1 MPIAIVPHEKSHEE
15 KVLAFNARLHEK
27 GSPWGFYVDSAPPWI
42 LRKPPGEGRQAQK
55 TWREY
60 HLAIEDGAVVR
71 GGYALKPH
79 EWWVDGKPV
88 LITDWQGPVSE
99 GVVDPR
105 FGPLGLRMMRDMLKK
120 YPLLY
125 SWGHGGHDEP
135 MLQMLKKMG
144 WTTLAT
150 PFLLRVV
157 NPHAFLR
164 KTPYLR
170 TTVERRVALD
180 ALAWTGVGSIG
191 ITALHKAMR
200 LRSGKLFRPEY
211 EEVDSFGAW
220 ADEIWEQSRGE
231 YSAIACRDAATMNAL
246 LPSDPEPTEWSHVT
260 RLEVLSR
267 GRPIGW
273 AAVTLKKNE
282 GDQRFGDLVV
292 GTVVDA
298 LGKPDDAARI
308 VAAGFRYLRNA
319 GADLVFANHSDPR
332 WQHAYE
338 QNGFLALANRRLL
351 AMSPELEKRFAPL
364 DVTAERLFLTN
375 MDGHGPMGL

>member
-15 KVLAFNARLHEK
+15 KVLAFNARLGEK

-42 LRKPPGEGRQAQK
+42 PRAAPGEKRDVQK

-60 HLAIEDGAVVR
+60 HLALEDDTIVR
-71 GGYALKPH
+71 GAYALKPH
-79 EWWVDGKPV
+79 EWWVNGERV

-120 YPLLY
+120 YPRLY

-135 MLQMLKKMG
+135 MLQMLGKMG
-144 WTTLAT
+144 WKTVST

-211 EEVDSFGAW
+211 EEVQGFGGW
-220 ADEIWEQSRGE
+220 ADEIWERCRGE
-231 YSAIACRDAATMNAL
+231 YSAIALRDSITMNAL
-246 LPSDPEPTEWSHVT
+246 IPSDREPPEWSHVT
-260 RLEVLSR
+260 RLKVLSR
-267 GRPIGW
+267 GKPIGW
-273 AAVTLKKNE
+273 VAVTLKKH
-282 GDQRFGDLVV
+282 DADHRFGDLLV

-298 LGKPDDAARI
+298 LGSTEDAGRI
-308 VAAGFRYLRNA
+308 VAAGFRFLRNA

-338 QNGFLALANRRLL
+338 QNGFLALANRRML
-351 AMSPELEKRFAPL
+351 AMSPELEKTFAPIET
-364 DVTAERLFLTN
+364 TAQRLFLTN